1 MTVAFEKE
9 SQGYEEN
16 LSKPPK
22 KAGNRDVNPFRG
34 LEFFDS
40 KHALF
45 FCGRT
50 RAVAQALDVLK
61 QKAAANKPFLLV
73 LGPAGCGK
81 TSLVRAG
88 ILPILTRATTGEED
102 RPWRHALTRPAM
114 GGKDPFDALAAA
126 LLSKSALPELPGAAT
141 GDALENLAS
150 DLRERP
156 ERAVSLLRET
166 LDRLSAQPSN
176 SPVQE
181 QRAKSTLA
189 NQEDGIVSGG
199 QDKMGGI
206 KPRLRLAL
214 VVDQLE
220 ELFTGGIPPEQQQRY
235 LAAVAALVR
244 SECFFVIAILRSDF
258 YDSFLRS
265 CGPDNLAVLIGR
277 FELSPPTAHEIG
289 EMIRSPSQMV
299 GLRFE
304 KDAKTGQNLD
314 EAISEAASVNAES
327 LPLVEHLL
335 SQLYEK
341 QTTRGDGL
349 LRWSDYHELG
359 ELGGALA
366 NHAESAFWLLDG
378 DAQNASGFVVRQ
390 LVSPVSGHEDVLIR
404 RTISYRD
411 LVSAPELYD
420 QKAGAKELID
430 RFINEG
436 LFHAEA
442 GVSGER
448 YVTVTQEALLRSWPR
463 ARQLLNDDAGLL
475 RMRDRL
481 EANLRL
487 WLSRGR
493 RGKDLLRSQP
503 GLGEAETLMRGFET
517 SLSEAQVDY
526 VKRSLQAQ
534 SIRRL
539 FRRSLIL
546 AAIVGLASLAI
557 VPAVKWSFER
567 QKAETLAASQRDAL
581 QAQLQET
588 EAKVQQAQ
596 QNARLAADQ
605 RDALQRRLTETE
617 ASAEQARKNADQL
630 TNERDV
636 LQAQLKEAKA
646 GTRQLQKNL
655 ELATGQRDGL
665 QRQLKDSDAKL
676 REAQNS
682 AESVTSERDRLQ
694 AQLAG
699 LSTTAQRA
707 QKGNAPGS
715 TETAATTDL
724 NADSASTNPA
734 SKSEPMTQ
742 DQEPAK
748 LARTNQ
754 TQPAASPPP
763 SPGAGSVGQT
773 AEAQA
778 DSSSKAEESALK
790 EFVLQYIRAVA
801 SDDVSDQERFFAPR
815 VDFFGEGR
823 LSLPEVRASM
833 ERYRREWPI
842 RKWEPSGEPEFP
854 KSLHSANPDLYEVLQ
869 PLTWTVSNGSEHKR
883 GGGTLYVRISKN
895 DQGEFHIVQVEQRNH

>member
-9 SQGYEEN
+9 SQRYEEN
-16 LSKPPK
+16 LSKPPN
-22 KAGNRDVNPFRG
+22 KAGDGDVNPFRG
-34 LEFFDS
+34 LEFFDFE
-40 KHALF
+40 HALF

-50 RAVAQALDVLK
+50 KAVAQALDVLK
-61 QKAAANKPFLLV
+61 HKAAANKPFLLV

-88 ILPILTRATTGEED
+88 ILPILTRASTGEED

-114 GGKDPFDALAAA
+114 GGKDPFGALAAA

-141 GDALENLAS
+141 GDGLENLAS

-156 ERAVSLLRET
+156 ERAVLLLRET
-166 LDRLSAQPSN
+166 MDRLSAQPSN
-176 SPVQE
+176 SSAQE
-181 QRAKSTLA
+181 QPAKSTLA
-189 NQEDGIVSGG
+189 NREEGIESGE
-199 QDKMGGI
+199 QDKTGGI

-235 LAAVAALVR
+235 LAAVVALVR
-244 SECFFVIAILRSDF
+244 SECLSVIAILRSDF

-265 CGPDNLAVLIGR
+265 CGPDNLAILSGR
-277 FELSPPTAHEIG
+277 FELFPPTAHEIA
-289 EMIRSPSQMV
+289 EMMRSPSQMV

-304 KDAKTGQNLD
+304 KDTKTGQNLD
-314 EAISEAASVNAES
+314 EAICQAASVTAEP

-341 QTTRGDGL
+341 QTSRGDGV

-359 ELGGALA
+359 GLGGALA
-366 NHAESAFWLLDG
+366 HHAESAFWLLDG
-378 DAQNASGFVVRQ
+378 DAQDASRFVVRQ
-390 LVSPVSGHEDVLIR
+390 LVSPVSGREDVLMR

-411 LVSAPELYD
+411 LVSTPELYD

-442 GVSGER
+442 GGSGER
-448 YVTVTQEALLRSWPR
+448 FVTVTQEVLLRNWPR

-481 EANLRL
+481 EANLKL

-493 RGKDLLRSQP
+493 RRKDLLRSP
-503 GLGEAETLMRGFET
+503 TDLGEADTLMRGFQT

-526 VKRSLQAQ
+526 AKRSLQAQ
-534 SIRRL
+534 TTRRV

-546 AAIVGLASLAI
+546 AAVAGLASLVI
-557 VPAVKWSFER
+557 VLAVRWSFER
-567 QKAETLAASQRDAL
+567 QKAETLAANQRDAL
-581 QAQLQET
+581 QAQLRET
-588 EAKVQQAQ
+588 EARVQQAQ
-596 QNARLAADQ
+596 QNAKLAADQ

-617 ASAEQARKNADQL
+617 ASAEHGRKSADQL
-630 TNERDV
+630 TNERDA
-636 LQAQLKEAKA
+636 LQAKLKEAKA

-682 AESVTSERDRLQ
+682 AESVTSERDRLR

-699 LSTTAQRA
+699 LSTTAQPA
-707 QKGNAPGS
+707 QRSKVPGS

-724 NADSASTNPA
+724 NADSSSTNPA
-734 SKSEPMTQ
+734 SKTS
-742 DQEPAK
+742 
-748 LARTNQ
+748 
-754 TQPAASPPP
+754 ASPPA
-763 SPGAGSVGQT
+763 SSDAGSMGQT
-773 AEAQA
+773 VEAQA

-801 SDDVSDQERFFAPR
+801 RDDVSDQERFFAPR
-815 VDFFGEGR
+815 VNFFGEGR

-842 RKWEPSGEPEFP
+842 RKWEPSGAPEFP

-869 PLTWTVSNGSEHKR
+869 PLTWTVSNDSEHKR
-883 GGGTLYVRISKN
+883 GSGTLYVRISKN
-895 DQGEFHIVQVEQRNH
+895 DQGEFQIVQVEQRNH

>member
-9 SQGYEEN
+9 SRSDEEN

-22 KAGNRDVNPFRG
+22 KAGYRDLNPFRG

-50 RAVAQALDVLK
+50 KAVAQALDVLK
-61 QKAAANKPFLLV
+61 NNAAANKPFLLV
-73 LGPAGCGK
+73 LGPAGSGK

-88 ILPILTRATTGEED
+88 ILPILTRPGAAKDD
-102 RPWRHALTRPAM
+102 RPWRHALTRLAM
-114 GGKDPFDALAAA
+114 GGRDPFEALAAA

-166 LDRLSAQPSN
+166 VDRLSAQPSN
-176 SPVQE
+176 SSAQE
-181 QRAKSTLA
+181 QPAQSTLA
-189 NQEDGIVSGG
+189 NREDSIESGG

-244 SECFFVIAILRSDF
+244 SECFSVIAILRSDF

-265 CGPDNLAVLIGR
+265 CGPDNLAVLSGR
-277 FELSPPTAHEIG
+277 FELFPPTAQEIG
-289 EMIRSPSQMV
+289 EMIRLPSQMV

-304 KDAKTGQNLD
+304 KDPKTGQNMD
-314 EAISEAASVNAES
+314 ESISEAASVIAEP

-359 ELGGALA
+359 EFGGALA
-366 NHAESAFWLLDG
+366 HHAESAFWLLDG
-378 DAQNASGFVVRQ
+378 DAQAASGFVVRQ
-390 LVSPVSGHEDVLIR
+390 LVSPDSGHEGVLMR

-481 EANLRL
+481 EANLKL

-493 RGKDLLRSQP
+493 RRKDLLRSQP
-503 GLGEAETLMRGFET
+503 GLAEAETLMRGFQT

-546 AAIVGLASLAI
+546 AAIVGLASLVI
-557 VPAVKWSFER
+557 IPAVKWSLER
-567 QKAETLAASQRDAL
+567 QKAETLAASQRDA
-581 QAQLQET
+581 
-588 EAKVQQAQ
+588 
-596 QNARLAADQ
+596 R
-605 RDALQRRLTETE
+605 QRRLTETE
-617 ASAEQARKNADQL
+617 SSAERARKSADVL
-630 TNERDV
+630 TNERDA
-636 LQAQLKEAKA
+636 LQTQLKEAKA

-665 QRQLKDSDAKL
+665 QRQLKESDARL
-676 REAQNS
+676 REAQNN

-699 LSTTAQRA
+699 LST
-707 QKGNAPGS
+707 
-715 TETAATTDL
+715 
-724 NADSASTNPA
+724 PA
-734 SKSEPMTQ
+734 
-742 DQEPAK
+742 
-748 LARTNQ
+748 
-754 TQPAASPPP
+754 
-763 SPGAGSVGQT
+763 
-773 AEAQA
+773 
-778 DSSSKAEESALK
+778 
-790 EFVLQYIRAVA
+790 
-801 SDDVSDQERFFAPR
+801 
-815 VDFFGEGR
+815 
-823 LSLPEVRASM
+823 
-833 ERYRREWPI
+833 
-842 RKWEPSGEPEFP
+842 
-854 KSLHSANPDLYEVLQ
+854 
-869 PLTWTVSNGSEHKR
+869 
-883 GGGTLYVRISKN
+883 
-895 DQGEFHIVQVEQRNH
+895 